1 MRQNL
6 VDSCVIGA
14 AGVPAICTGIFLRG
28 STHGTSVRLGRLA
41 GHTVRMWKARMGG
54 TRRLEEDE
62 AGVRMPILHGGEEVE
77 VAEHVFYVKKDA
89 SFMDKIMGKPYLVI
103 VLDYRHKGGEWL
115 CAHSPLTGDITLY
128 GSALAKIGK
137 MHFLDTQYADP
148 TILNIMDLEALRAEH
163 FLFLDNVNKVAEEAL
178 NANPKQKMEERNKQ
192 FIDTSKL
199 GLGGQQQP
207 LE

>member
-1 MRQNL
+1 
-6 VDSCVIGA
+6 
-14 AGVPAICTGIFLRG
+14 
-28 STHGTSVRLGRLA
+28 
-41 GHTVRMWKARMGG
+41 MGG
-54 TRRLEEDE
+54 KRSLQEDE
-62 AGVRMPILHGGEEVE
+62 AGVRIPILHGGEEVE

-89 SFMDKIMGKPYLVI
+89 SFMDKMFGKPYLVI
-103 VLDYRHKGGEWL
+103 VLDYRHKDKDWDY
-115 CAHSPLTGDITLY
+115 AHSPLTGDITLY

-148 TILNIMDLEALRAEH
+148 TILIIMDLEALRAEH

-199 GLGGQQQP
+199 GIGQSTQP